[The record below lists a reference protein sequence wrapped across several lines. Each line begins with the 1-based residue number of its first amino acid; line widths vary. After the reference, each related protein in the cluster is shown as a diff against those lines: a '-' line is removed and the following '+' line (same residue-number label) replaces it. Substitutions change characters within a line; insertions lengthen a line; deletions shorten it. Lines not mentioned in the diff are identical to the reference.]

1 MTSPYQPSMS
11 FSPSVNGPDMTAA
24 PSRPVSDLPQSQV
37 DAIIRT
43 KRKAREPKAC
53 YPCHARKVKCDRN
66 LPCDGCVKRDHA
78 DLCSY
83 ERPSKKRI
91 MGAAGPSQYRDS
103 PAATPGGSESV
114 GLPGSAE
121 TPIRLKQEPGVARS
135 NPLTSAGRVSIP
147 REEWD
152 NVRTR
157 LKEMEQT
164 INNLRVGLEKAE
176 EGQASSLETGSVQ
189 SGDASIRSKAASPER
204 EGIHAANTLGEGT
217 VHLGSRSVLA
227 YILNNKSGSDQLQAL
242 LEGGILPKLGLD
254 NESATYP
261 FVDLWSSDMS
271 TFDVSAVC
279 SALPSDQQC
288 KEFFYYYRDI
298 AGAIYP
304 VLEDI
309 PNFEMHLDLLLR
321 TRTATGGIYRSDND
335 QAQKPFGVSIAFL
348 GLLFAVLASGC
359 QSSDLP
365 GKERELTSQVYVC
378 CSYQCLRMTNFLSQ
392 PTIDAIQT
400 LLVIGNVLSYNMN
413 PGISYVLLGMTLRM
427 GLALGLHVESS
438 RFSAAERYRRRHVW
452 WSMAWQDSHFSLSY
466 DRPSTTAV
474 CQPEIAYK
482 EDSTP
487 GECSYFETL
496 CRVIQLA
503 LEVVR
508 SRMLNP
514 HAQLSQKTIHA
525 YKERIQHIMIEAKP
539 YLRDRKYCFST
550 SEHLERVV
558 LKLHSSYFA
567 SELLRPALKMTADP
581 SDPLTT
587 SMRSDCVSNLM
598 TTVEAYV
605 EMHTVSSHASR
616 SWIALQRAISS
627 VFLLAVTEESKTN
640 PRFWTLL
647 REMKMIIAER
657 ANEEGLFG
665 QGDASGLPQTDRNG
679 SFNAAIPTTTNTTAT
694 SPAALSTASPASAAV
709 GMDTQTQWAKPLTKT
724 LRALD
729 KLEAAFSSHGQL
741 PTGHGTY
748 LNPATAS
755 IQNLAPPVSAAMTPS
770 VGSLPPP
777 TPESSTSGEWTM
789 PNILDRAAEYIHPPL
804 WS

>member
-91 MGAAGPSQYRDS
+91 MGGAGPAQYRDS

-135 NPLTSAGRVSIP
+135 NPLTSAGRVSIA

-152 NVRTR
+152 NVRSR

-164 INNLRVGLEKAE
+164 ITNLRVGLEKAE

-189 SGDASIRSKAASPER
+189 SGDASSRSKAASPER
-204 EGIHAANTLGEGT
+204 EGIHAPNTLGEGT

-271 TFDVSAVC
+271 TFDISAVC

-309 PNFEMHLDLLLR
+309 PNFEIHLDLLLR
-321 TRTATGGIYRSDND
+321 NRTATGGIYRSDND
-335 QAQKPFGVSIAFL
+335 QAQKPFGVSIAYL

-392 PTIDAIQT
+392 PTIEAIQT

-438 RFSAAERYRRRHVW
+438 RFSTAERYRRRHVW

-474 CQPEIAYK
+474 CQPEIACK

-496 CRVIQLA
+496 CRVISLA

-514 HAQLSQKTIHA
+514 HAQLSQKTIQA

-558 LKLHSSYFA
+558 LKLHSSYFS
-567 SELLRPALKMTADP
+567 SELLRPSLKMTADP
-581 SDPLTT
+581 NDPLTT

-605 EMHTVSSHASR
+605 EMHSVSSHASR

-657 ANEEGLFG
+657 ANEEGLFS
-665 QGDASGLPQTDRNG
+665 QGDASGFSQTDRNG

-709 GMDTQTQWAKPLTKT
+709 AVDTQTQWAKPLTKT

-729 KLEAAFSSHGQL
+729 KLEAAFSSHVQL
-741 PTGHGTY
+741 PAGHGAY

-755 IQNLAPPVSAAMTPS
+755 MQNLVPPVSAAMTPS

-777 TPESSTSGEWTM
+777 TPESSTSGEWTI

>member
-1 MTSPYQPSMS
+1 MASPYQGSIS
-11 FSPSVNGPDMTAA
+11 FSPSAAGSDMTGAT
-24 PSRPVSDLPQSQV
+24 SRSVSDLPQSQV

-91 MGAAGPSQYRDS
+91 LTGSMPPAYSDS
-103 PAATPGGSESV
+103 PASVPPVGGSEPLGTIAQEEPHV
-114 GLPGSAE
+114 R
-121 TPIRLKQEPGVARS
+121 IKQEAGASR
-135 NPLTSAGRVSIP
+135 TSALGGPANRISIP

-157 LKEMEQT
+157 LKEMEKT
-164 INNLRVGLEKAE
+164 ISNLRVGLERVE
-176 EGQASSLETGSVQ
+176 EGSGGVLETASAH
-189 SGDASIRSKAASPER
+189 SGDASNRSKIASPER
-204 EGIHAANTLGEGT
+204 EGIHAPNTLGEGT
-217 VHLGSRSVLA
+217 VHLGSRSVMA

-288 KEFFYYYRDI
+288 KEFFFYYRDV
-298 AGAIYP
+298 AGTIYP
-304 VLEDI
+304 VIEDI
-309 PNFEMHLDLLLR
+309 QQFEMNLDLLLR
-321 TRTATGGIYRSDND
+321 SRAAMGGVYRTDTDE
-335 QAQKPFGVSIAFL
+335 AQRPFGVSIAYL

-392 PTIDAIQT
+392 PTIEAIQT

-438 RFSAAERYRRRHVW
+438 RFSPADSYRRRHVW

-474 CQPEIAYK
+474 SQPDIAYR
-482 EDSTP
+482 EDSKA
-487 GECSYFETL
+487 GELSYFETL
-496 CRVIQLA
+496 CRIISLA

-508 SRMLNP
+508 GRMLSS
-514 HAQLSQKTIHA
+514 HSQMSFKTIQT
-525 YKERIQHIMIEAKP
+525 YKERIQQIMIEARP
-539 YLRDRKYCFST
+539 HLRDRKYCLSST
-550 SEHLERVV
+550 EHLERVV
-558 LKLHSSYFA
+558 LKLHSSYFS
-567 SELLRPALKMTADP
+567 SELLRPTLKAPAD
-581 SDPLTT
+581 SNDPTSV
-587 SMRSDCVSNLM
+587 SMRADCVSNLM

-605 EMHTVSSHASR
+605 EMHTISSHASR
-616 SWIALQRAISS
+616 SWITLQRAISS
-627 VFLLAVTEESKTN
+627 MFLLAVTEESKTD

-647 REMKMIIAER
+647 HQLKNIIGER
-657 ANEEGLFG
+657 ANEEGIMG
-665 QGDASGLPQTDRNG
+665 PVDAS
-679 SFNAAIPTTTNTTAT
+679 AAITSPAVAPAMTGA
-694 SPAALSTASPASAAV
+694 SPAALDSTSPIPMPVSV
-709 GMDTQTQWAKPLTKT
+709 DSQTQWAKPLTKT
-724 LRALD
+724 YRALE
-729 KLEAAFSSHGQL
+729 KLEAAFS
-741 PTGHGTY
+741 GHGHRASHNGGSAY
-748 LNPATAS
+748 RNPSANSATG
-755 IQNLAPPVSAAMTPS
+755 NLAPPVSAAMTPTL
-770 VGSLPPP
+770 GSLPPP
-777 TPESSTSGEWTM
+777 TPESSTSGEWSI

>member
-1 MTSPYQPSMS
+1 
-11 FSPSVNGPDMTAA
+11 MTAGS
-24 PSRPVSDLPQSQV
+24 SRPVSDLPQSQV

-83 ERPSKKRI
+83 ERPSKKRVTT
-91 MGAAGPSQYRDS
+91 GPLPQPYRDGS
-103 PAATPGGSESV
+103 IVGSQPAG
-114 GLPGSAE
+114 AE
-121 TPIRLKQEPGVARS
+121 NLGFTAEAPVRLKQEPGVSRPS
-135 NPLTSAGRVSIP
+135 VTGNGGRVSIA

-164 INNLRVGLEKAE
+164 INTLRVGLEKAD
-176 EGQASSLETGSVQ
+176 EGPASTLETGSVQ
-189 SGDASIRSKAASPER
+189 SGDASNRSKAASPER
-204 EGIHAANTLGEGT
+204 EGIHAPNTFGEGT

-271 TFDVSAVC
+271 TFDISAVC

-288 KEFFYYYRDI
+288 QEFFYYYRDI

-304 VLEDI
+304 VLEDV
-309 PNFEMHLDLLLR
+309 PQFEANLNLMLR
-321 TRTATGGIYRSDND
+321 NRTSMGGTYRADAD
-335 QAQKPFGVSIAFL
+335 QAQKPFGVTIAYM

-392 PTIDAIQT
+392 PTVDAMQT

-427 GLALGLHVESS
+427 GLALGLHVESGH
-438 RFSAAERYRRRHVW
+438 FTAAERYRRRHVW

-474 CQPEIAYK
+474 SQPEIAYR
-482 EDSTP
+482 EDRKP
-487 GECSYFETL
+487 GEISYFETL
-496 CRVIQLA
+496 CRIISLA

-508 SRMLNP
+508 SRMLSP
-514 HAQLSQKTIHA
+514 HSQLSYKTIQT
-525 YKERIQHIMIEAKP
+525 YKERIQQIMIEAKP
-539 YLRDRKYCFST
+539 HLRDRKYCLSAT
-550 SEHLERVV
+550 EHLERVV
-558 LKLHSSYFA
+558 LKLHSSYFS
-567 SELLRPALKMTADP
+567 SELCRPALKATADI
-581 SDPLTT
+581 SDPALS
-587 SMRSDCVSNLM
+587 SMRTDCVSNLM

-627 VFLLAVTEESKTN
+627 IFLLAVTEEVKGIS
-640 PRFWTLL
+640 RFWTLL
-647 REMKMIIAER
+647 QQLKMIISER
-657 ANEEGLFG
+657 ANIEGEFG
-665 QGDASGLPQTDRNG
+665 PTEPAVPPTDGSARLGTVQRPPSTAAPSPMGLN
-679 SFNAAIPTTTNTTAT
+679 S
-694 SPAALSTASPASAAV
+694 ASPASVGVAV
-709 GMDTQTQWAKPLTKT
+709 DTQTQWAKPLTKT
-724 LRALD
+724 LRALE
-729 KLEAAFSSHGQL
+729 KLEAAFGAQAARAASQAGS
-741 PTGHGTY
+741 PAY
-748 LNPATAS
+748 LNPGP
-755 IQNLAPPVSAAMTPS
+755 LGVPPVSASMTPS
-770 VGSLPPP
+770 LGSLPPP
-777 TPESSTSGEWTM
+777 TPESSTSGEWTI